1 MVDKERGFVNENN
14 FQKTTFRKNKNVKIR
29 V

>member
-1 MVDKERGFVNENN
+1 MVDKEGRFANENN
-14 FQKTTFRKNKNVKIR
+14 FQTTTFRKNKNVEIR